1 METTLTKRTLS
12 GAVVKA
18 SSVFESNQN
27 SYKITTQI
35 EKTGHNLLIG
45 GTVNV
50 KITGLDIY
58 SNILSGDPIID
69 FFNQE
74 KTFKVVDANIIKSE
88 IYVKSKLYNNQ
99 NSLSDTLITIG
110 GTALVQ
116 INNDKITL
124 KSGAYNFELLNN
136 VNYPNLRVWD
146 AGYRF
151 KLQEKGIGSAGVYS
165 GVSDF
170 YSDGT
175 INELS
180 DLNEKDLYFRY
191 CEYVELLIIDAT
203 GNNIDNNDYT
213 KTTNIGLIINE
224 L

>member
-18 SSVFESNQN
+18 SSVFENKEN
-27 SYKITTQI
+27 AYKITTQI

-45 GTVNV
+45 GTVNI

-58 SNILSGDPIID
+58 SDSENTIVD

-74 KTFKVVDANIIKSE
+74 KTFIVVDANIIKSE

-99 NSLSDTLITIG
+99 NSLSNTLITIG
-110 GTALVQ
+110 GTPLVQ
-116 INNDKITL
+116 VNNDKIL
-124 KSGAYNFELLNN
+124 LESNSYNFELLNK
-136 VNYPNLRVWD
+136 VDYANLRVWD
-146 AGYRF
+146 SEYKF
-151 KLQEKGIGSAGVYS
+151 KLQEKGVGSAGFYN

-175 INELS
+175 ISQLS
-180 DLNEKDLYFRY
+180 DLNEKDLSFRY
-191 CEYVELLIIDAT
+191 CEYVEISIVD
-203 GNNIDNNDYT
+203 GSNNYIETNDYT
-213 KTTNIGLIINE
+213 KTTNIGLIINR

>member
-18 SSVFESNQN
+18 SSIFENKEN
-27 SYKITTQI
+27 AYKIITQI
-35 EKTGHNLLIG
+35 EKTDHNLLIG
-45 GTVNV
+45 GTVNI

-58 SNILSGDPIID
+58 SNSGNTIVD

-74 KTFKVVDANIIKSE
+74 KIFKVVDSNIIKSE
-88 IYVKSKLYNNQ
+88 IYVKSKLYSNQ

-110 GTALVQ
+110 GTPLVQ
-116 INNDKITL
+116 VNNDKIL
-124 KSGAYNFELLNN
+124 LESNSYNFELLSNI
-136 VNYPNLRVWD
+136 NYPNLRVWD
-146 AGYRF
+146 SEYKF
-151 KLQEKGIGSAGVYS
+151 KLQEKAIGSAGVYN

-175 INELS
+175 ISQLS
-180 DLNEKDLYFRY
+180 DLNEKDLSFRY
-191 CEYVELLIIDAT
+191 CEYVEISIVDAT
-203 GNNIDNNDYT
+203 GNNIEANDYS
-213 KTTNIGLIINE
+213 KTTNIALIINQ

>member
-1 METTLTKRTLS
+1 METTLTKRTLTS
-12 GAVVKA
+12 AVVKA
-18 SSVFESNQN
+18 SSIFENKEN
-27 SYKITTQI
+27 AYKITTQI

-45 GTVNV
+45 GTVNI

-58 SNILSGDPIID
+58 SNSGNTIVD

-88 IYVKSKLYNNQ
+88 IYVKSKLYSNQ

-110 GTALVQ
+110 GTPLVQ
-116 INNDKITL
+116 VNNDKIL
-124 KSGAYNFELLNN
+124 LESNSYNFELLNN
-136 VNYPNLRVWD
+136 INYPNLRVWD
-146 AGYRF
+146 SEYKF
-151 KLQEKGIGSAGVYS
+151 KLQEKSIGSAGVYN

-175 INELS
+175 ISQLS
-180 DLNEKDLYFRY
+180 DLNEKDLSFRY
-191 CEYVELLIIDAT
+191 CEYVEISIVD
-203 GNNIDNNDYT
+203 GSNNYIGTDDYT
-213 KTTNIGLIINE
+213 KTTNIGLIINR

>member
-18 SSVFESNQN
+18 SSIFENKEN
-27 SYKITTQI
+27 AYKITTQI

-45 GTVNV
+45 GTVNI

-58 SNILSGDPIID
+58 SNSGNTIVD

-88 IYVKSKLYNNQ
+88 IYVKSKLYSNQ

-110 GTALVQ
+110 GTPLVQ
-116 INNDKITL
+116 VNNDKIL
-124 KSGAYNFELLNN
+124 LESNSYNFELLNN
-136 VNYPNLRVWD
+136 INYPNLRVWD
-146 AGYRF
+146 SEYKF
-151 KLQEKGIGSAGVYS
+151 KLQEKGIGSAGVYN

-175 INELS
+175 ISQLS
-180 DLNEKDLYFRY
+180 DLNEKDLSFRY
-191 CEYVELLIIDAT
+191 CEYVEISIVD
-203 GNNIDNNDYT
+203 GSNNYIGTDDYT
-213 KTTNIGLIINE
+213 KTTNIGLIINR